1 MKKTLIISVFIS
13 LAICLASASAIMAEM
28 PTTDPVALWN
38 YITKISPYSKWSYWS
53 DHQGMQLSRAPHG
66 TLHRVYVNDRALN
79 SSGPPLQNGSI
90 EVMENYQG
98 ESEELHNIT
107 VMYKAHGYNPPD
119 GDWYWAK
126 YTPEGKVVIHGKPR
140 SCIGCHGTRA
150 KNDFVV
156 VHEFK

>member
-1 MKKTLIISVFIS
+1 MNKKLKTSVFTA
-13 LAICLASASAIMAEM
+13 LVFCLFPGSVILAEM
-28 PTTDPVALWN
+28 PKADPVSLWN
-38 YITKISPYSKWSYWS
+38 YITKVSPYNKWSYWP
-53 DHQGMQLSRAPHG
+53 DHQGIQLSRAPHG
-66 TLHRVYVNDRALN
+66 TLHRVFVNDRALN

-98 ESEELHNIT
+98 ESEALDNIT

-126 YTPEGKVVIHGKPR
+126 YTADGKVISHGKPR

>member
-1 MKKTLIISVFIS
+1 MKKILMSTVVAMLALCLMSLPLISGD
-13 LAICLASASAIMAEM
+13 M
-28 PTTDPVALWN
+28 PDTNPEALWN
-38 YITKISPYSKWSYWS
+38 YITKVSPYTKWSYWP
-53 DHQGMQLSRAPHG
+53 DHQGVQMSRAPHG
-66 TLHRVYVNDRALN
+66 TLHRVYVNDRAMK
-79 SSGPPLQNGSI
+79 SAGPPLQYGSI

-98 ESEELHNIT
+98 EGEALHNIT
-107 VMYKAHGYNPPD
+107 VMYKAYGYNPPD

-126 YTPEGKVVIHGKPR
+126 YTADGKPIEHGKPR